1 MIFHLQAI
9 LMFNWIEPYGYPFAS
24 QFKLVGSKC
33 VRNGQAAAN
42 SWQPKSLHLPLL
54 RWPLIQYM
62 NSLNYRSKS
71 SEITGSSSEFF
82 NISPESRRSAAS
94 LVTS

>member
-24 QFKLVGSKC
+24 QFKLAGSKS

-42 SWQPKSLHLPLL
+42 SWQPKSLHLS
-54 RWPLIQYM
+54 YV
-62 NSLNYRSKS
+62 
-71 SEITGSSSEFF
+71 GH
-82 NISPESRRSAAS
+82 
-94 LVTS
+94 